1 MDDYKPNS
9 YKFKEKQKTLASS
22 EDKKIEKVVKGTV
35 RTKKRSGLTKITD
48 QLVSEDVN
56 NVKSYILTD
65 VFIPAV
71 KKLVYDIITDGF
83 SMILYGSTGAGKK
96 KTIGSN
102 VSYSQLYGRR
112 DDDRRTL
119 STSSSRFEYD
129 DLIFDSRGEAEAV
142 LNQMDVIIDTYGFVS
157 VADLYD
163 LADLSAPYTSN
174 KYGWTNVSTAD
185 VARLRDGGYV
195 IKLPRAMPIK

>member
-9 YKFKEKQKTLASS
+9 YKFKEKQKALASS

-35 RTKKRSGLTKITD
+35 RTKKRSGLTKITE

-83 SMILYGSTGAGKK
+83 SMVLYGSTGAGKK

-102 VSYSQLYGRR
+102 VSYRQFYDRR

>member
-9 YKFKEKQKTLASS
+9 YKFKEKQKSLASS

-48 QLVSEDVN
+48 QLVSEDAN

-102 VSYSQLYGRR
+102 VSYRQFYDRR

-195 IKLPRAMPIK
+195 IKLPKAMPIK

>member
-9 YKFKEKQKTLASS
+9 YKFKEKQKALASS
-22 EDKKIEKVVKGTV
+22 EDKKIEKVVQGTV

-102 VSYSQLYGRR
+102 VSYRQFYDRR

>member
-9 YKFKEKQKTLASS
+9 YKSRENQKVLTSS
-22 EDKKIEKVVKGTV
+22 DEKKIEKVVKSAV
-35 RTKKRSGLTKITD
+35 RTKKRSGISKIAD
-48 QLVSEDVN
+48 QFVSEDASS
-56 NVKSYILTD
+56 VKSYILTD
-65 VFIPAV
+65 VFIPAI

-102 VSYSQLYGRR
+102 VSYRQFYDNR
-112 DDDRRTL
+112 DDNRRTL
-119 STSSSRFEYD
+119 LSSSRFEYD

-142 LNQMDVIIDTYGFVS
+142 LSQMDVIIDSYGVVS

-185 VARLRDGGYV
+185 VTRLRDGGYV

>member
-9 YKFKEKQKTLASS
+9 YKFKEKQKALASS

-83 SMILYGSTGAGKK
+83 SMIVYGSTGAGKK

-102 VSYSQLYGRR
+102 VSYRQFYDRR

>member
-9 YKFKEKQKTLASS
+9 YKFKEKQKALASS

-35 RTKKRSGLTKITD
+35 RTKKRSGLTKITE

-102 VSYSQLYGRR
+102 VSYRQFYDRR

>member
-9 YKFKEKQKTLASS
+9 YKFKEKQKDLASS

-48 QLVSEDVN
+48 QLISEDVN

-65 VFIPAV
+65 VFIPDV

-83 SMILYGSTGAGKK
+83 SMILYGGIGAGKK

-102 VSYSQLYGRR
+102 VSYRQFYDRSG
-112 DDDRRTL
+112 DDGRTL
-119 STSSSRFEYD
+119 STSRSRFEYD

>member
-9 YKFKEKQKTLASS
+9 YKFKENQKALTSS
-22 EDKKIEKVVKGTV
+22 DDKKIEKVVKGTV

-65 VFIPAV
+65 VFIPAI

-83 SMILYGSTGAGKK
+83 SMVLYGSTGAGKK

-102 VSYSQLYGRR
+102 VSYRQFYDRR
-112 DDDRRTL
+112 DDDRRTP
-119 STSSSRFEYD
+119 SSSSRFEYD

-142 LNQMDVIIDTYGFVS
+142 LNQMDVIIDTYGVVS

>member
-1 MDDYKPNS
+1 MDDYKPNF
-9 YKFKEKQKTLASS
+9 YKFKEKQKALASS

-102 VSYSQLYGRR
+102 VSYRQFYDRR

>member
-9 YKFKEKQKTLASS
+9 YKFKEKQKALASS

-102 VSYSQLYGRR
+102 VSYRQFYDRR
-112 DDDRRTL
+112 DDDHRTL

>member
-9 YKFKEKQKTLASS
+9 YKFKEKQKALASS

-35 RTKKRSGLTKITD
+35 RTKKRSGLTKITE

-102 VSYSQLYGRR
+102 VSYRQFYDRSG
-112 DDDRRTL
+112 DDRRTL

-163 LADLSAPYTSN
+163 LAALSAPYTSN

>member
-9 YKFKEKQKTLASS
+9 YKFKERQKALASS

-102 VSYSQLYGRR
+102 VSYRQFYDRR

>member
-9 YKFKEKQKTLASS
+9 YKFKEKQKALASS

-35 RTKKRSGLTKITD
+35 RTKKRSGLTKITE

-102 VSYSQLYGRR
+102 VSYRQFYDRSG
-112 DDDRRTL
+112 DDRRTL
-119 STSSSRFEYD
+119 ATSSSRFEYD

>member
-9 YKFKEKQKTLASS
+9 YKFKEKQKALASS

-102 VSYSQLYGRR
+102 VSYRQFYDRR

>member
-9 YKFKEKQKTLASS
+9 YKFKEKQKALASS

-102 VSYSQLYGRR
+102 VSYRQFYDRSG
-112 DDDRRTL
+112 DDRRTL

>member
-9 YKFKEKQKTLASS
+9 YKSRENQKVLTSS
-22 EDKKIEKVVKGTV
+22 DEKKIEKVVKSTV
-35 RTKKRSGLTKITD
+35 RTKKKSCLSKIAD
-48 QLVSEDVN
+48 QFVSEDASS
-56 NVKSYILTD
+56 VKSYILTD
-65 VFIPAV
+65 VFIPAI
-71 KKLVYDIITDGF
+71 KKLVYDTITDGF
-83 SMILYGSTGAGKK
+83 SMVLYGSTSAGKK

-102 VSYSQLYGRR
+102 ISYRQFYDRR

-119 STSSSRFEYD
+119 SSGSRFEYD

-142 LNQMDVIIDTYGFVS
+142 LSQMDVIIDSYGVVS

-174 KYGWTNVSTAD
+174 KYGWTNVNTAE

>member
-9 YKFKEKQKTLASS
+9 YKFKEKQKALDSS

-102 VSYSQLYGRR
+102 VSYRQFYDRR

>member
-9 YKFKEKQKTLASS
+9 YKFKEKQKALASS

-56 NVKSYILTD
+56 NVKSYIFTD

-102 VSYSQLYGRR
+102 VSYRQFYDRR
-112 DDDRRTL
+112 DDDRKTL

>member
-9 YKFKEKQKTLASS
+9 YKFKERQKALASS

-35 RTKKRSGLTKITD
+35 RTKKRSGLTKITE

-102 VSYSQLYGRR
+102 VSYRQFYDRR

>member
-9 YKFKEKQKTLASS
+9 YKFKEKQKALASS

-35 RTKKRSGLTKITD
+35 RTKKRSGITKITD

-102 VSYSQLYGRR
+102 VSYRQFYDRR

>member
-9 YKFKEKQKTLASS
+9 YKFKEKQKALASS

-35 RTKKRSGLTKITD
+35 RTKKRSGLTKITE

-96 KTIGSN
+96 KAIGSN
-102 VSYSQLYGRR
+102 VSYRQFYDRR

>member
-9 YKFKEKQKTLASS
+9 YKFKEKQKALASS

-102 VSYSQLYGRR
+102 VSYRQFYDRR

-119 STSSSRFEYD
+119 STSSSRFEYY

-163 LADLSAPYTSN
+163 FADLSAPYTSN

>member
-9 YKFKEKQKTLASS
+9 YKFKEKQKALASS

-102 VSYSQLYGRR
+102 VSYRQFYDRR

-157 VADLYD
+157 VADLYE